1 MRLIR
6 QLAANSIGLSVLS
19 LGSAVAGAGA
29 LFTAAAL
36 GGTASTAQAAT
47 ANSPG
52 GATGSVNPSSV
63 TASSSVTFQVFCASL
78 NTDSA
83 TLFGTPLGLPEQI
96 PMDKES
102 GAGVF
107 SATISLPGKIRPG
120 TYSVDMDCSDGSSA
134 SASLTVTRLPR
145 PGVGVQTGDGTTS
158 TQTNTGLATGGL
170 ALAGLG
176 VMTGMVALRR
186 RYSVR
191 QR

>member
-6 QLAANSIGLSVLS
+6 QLAATSVGLSVLS

-29 LFTAAAL
+29 LFTA
-36 GGTASTAQAAT
+36 TTSTAQAAT
-47 ANSPG
+47 TNSPG

-63 TASSSVTFQVFCASL
+63 TASGSVTFQVFCASL
-78 NTDSA
+78 TTASA
-83 TLFGTPLGLPEQI
+83 TLFGTPLGLPERI

-134 SASLTVTRLPR
+134 SATLTVTRLPR

-176 VMTGMVALRR
+176 MMTGMVALRR
-186 RYSVR
+186 RYSAR